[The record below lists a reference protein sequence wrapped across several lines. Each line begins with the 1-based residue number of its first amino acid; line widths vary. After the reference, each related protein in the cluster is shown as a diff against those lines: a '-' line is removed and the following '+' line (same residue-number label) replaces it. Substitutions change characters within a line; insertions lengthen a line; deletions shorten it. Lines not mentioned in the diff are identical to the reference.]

1 MKRPPRPATTDP
13 DPTMTSLLRLTSTA
27 LILGA
32 SAIAA
37 PARAQ
42 GAMELVVN
50 IPAGRLDVMQGGE
63 RVRSY
68 PVSVGRA
75 RYATPTGAT
84 GLRRMVWNPTWTPP
98 PGAAWARG
106 EKKTGP
112 GWSNPMGRVKIH
124 LFGDYY
130 VHGTP
135 AGNERYLGSPASH
148 GCIRM
153 RNRDVI
159 ALARL
164 LHEHA
169 QPTVAPAEI
178 DAILRRSGTTR
189 WSTFRAP
196 VPLVIRYE
204 PVVIENG
211 ELTVYPDVYE
221 RSRIHTEGVIQAL
234 LAAGYEARSIDRG
247 QVRDVLRRAGQ
258 AGGTFTVKV
267 ADAFDGLERRA
278 DIAAN

>member
-1 MKRPPRPATTDP
+1 MAT
-13 DPTMTSLLRLTSTA
+13 LLRLTSTA

-42 GAMELVVN
+42 GPMELVVN

-135 AGNERYLGSPASH
+135 AGNERFLGSPASH

-153 RNRDVI
+153 RNADVMELATMI
-159 ALARL
+159 LRADGSPISDSTLAHLARTPRATREVALSGRVRARIEYRLTEVAADSVTILPDVYARAGGAYATRVGDELRLAGAEPAPVLARL
-164 LHEHA
+164 GGSR
-169 QPTVAPAEI
+169 PAT
-178 DAILRRSGTTR
+178 ALRIART
-189 WSTFRAP
+189 P
-196 VPLVIRYE
+196 E
-204 PVVIENG
+204 
-211 ELTVYPDVYE
+211 
-221 RSRIHTEGVIQAL
+221 AL
-234 LAAGYEARSIDRG
+234 LPDRTATLALASTAGEAMPR
-247 QVRDVLRRAGQ
+247 
-258 AGGTFTVKV
+258 
-267 ADAFDGLERRA
+267 
-278 DIAAN
+278 

>member
-1 MKRPPRPATTDP
+1 
-13 DPTMTSLLRLTSTA
+13 MTSLLRLTSTA

-42 GAMELVVN
+42 GPMELVVN

-135 AGNERYLGSPASH
+135 AGNERFLGSPASH

-153 RNRDVI
+153 RNSDVMELARMILREDGSTISDSTVEHLARTPRATREVALSGRVRARIEYRLTEVAADSVTILPDVYARAGAAYATRVGDELRLAGADPAPVLARLGGSRPATALRIARTDEAVLPDRTATI
-159 ALARL
+159 ALA
-164 LHEHA
+164 A
-169 QPTVAPAEI
+169 T
-178 DAILRRSGTTR
+178 D
-189 WSTFRAP
+189 
-196 VPLVIRYE
+196 
-204 PVVIENG
+204 G
-211 ELTVYPDVYE
+211 EAMP
-221 RSRIHTEGVIQAL
+221 R
-234 LAAGYEARSIDRG
+234 
-247 QVRDVLRRAGQ
+247 
-258 AGGTFTVKV
+258 
-267 ADAFDGLERRA
+267 
-278 DIAAN
+278 

>member
-1 MKRPPRPATTDP
+1 
-13 DPTMTSLLRLTSTA
+13 MTSLLRLTSAA

-50 IPAGRLDVMQGGE
+50 IPAGRLDVVQGGE

-75 RYATPTGAT
+75 RYATPTGSTA
-84 GLRRMVWNPTWTPP
+84 LRRMVWNPTWTPP

-106 EKKTGP
+106 EKRAGP
-112 GWSNPMGRVKIH
+112 GWANPMGRVKIH

-135 AGNERYLGSPASH
+135 AGNERHLGSPASH

-153 RNRDVI
+153 RNADVMELAVMI
-159 ALARL
+159 LRADGSPISDSTVARLARTPRATR
-164 LHEHA
+164 E
-169 QPTVAPAEI
+169 VALSGRVRARIEYRLAEV
-178 DAILRRSGTTR
+178 DADSVTIL
-189 WSTFRAP
+189 
-196 VPLVIRYE
+196 
-204 PVVIENG
+204 
-211 ELTVYPDVYE
+211 PDVYA
-221 RSRIHTEGVIQAL
+221 RAGSAY
-234 LAAGYEARSIDRG
+234 AAQLGDE
-247 QVRDVLRRAGQ
+247 LRRAGADPAPVLARLGSSRPATALRMARTPEALLPDRTVAIALSST
-258 AGGTFTVKV
+258 AGETMPP
-267 ADAFDGLERRA
+267 R
-278 DIAAN
+278 

>member
-1 MKRPPRPATTDP
+1 
-13 DPTMTSLLRLTSTA
+13 MTSLLRLTSTA

-32 SAIAA
+32 SAFAA

-75 RYATPTGAT
+75 RYATPTGSAA
-84 GLRRMVWNPTWTPP
+84 LRRMVWNPTWTPP

-112 GWSNPMGRVKIH
+112 GWANPMGRVKIH

-153 RNRDVI
+153 RNADVME
-159 ALARL
+159 LARM
-164 LHEHA
+164 
-169 QPTVAPAEI
+169 
-178 DAILRRSGTTR
+178 ILRADGSPIAESTLEHLARTPRATR
-189 WSTFRAP
+189 EVGLTGRVRA
-196 VPLVIRYE
+196 R
-204 PVVIENG
+204 IEYRLA
-211 ELTVYPDVYE
+211 EVAADSVTILPDVYARAGSGYAE
-221 RSRIHTEGVIQAL
+221 RVGDE
-234 LAAGYEARSIDRG
+234 
-247 QVRDVLRRAGQ
+247 LRRAGADPAPVLARL
-258 AGGTFTVKV
+258 AGSRPATALRIGRTPE
-267 ADAFDGLERRA
+267 AALPDRA
-278 DIAAN
+278 ATIALASTSGEAMPR

>member
-1 MKRPPRPATTDP
+1 
-13 DPTMTSLLRLTSTA
+13 MTSLLRLTSTA

-75 RYATPTGAT
+75 RYATPTGSTA
-84 GLRRMVWNPTWTPP
+84 LRRMVWNPTWTPP
-98 PGAAWARG
+98 PGAAWARN
-106 EKKTGP
+106 EKKAGP
-112 GWSNPMGRVKIH
+112 GWANPMGRVKIH

-135 AGNERYLGSPASH
+135 AGNERFLGSPASH

-153 RNRDVI
+153 RNADVMELARMI
-159 ALARL
+159 LREDGSPISDSTLEHLARTPRATREVALAGRVRARIEYRL
-164 LHEHA
+164 AE
-169 QPTVAPAEI
+169 VAA
-178 DAILRRSGTTR
+178 DSVTIL
-189 WSTFRAP
+189 
-196 VPLVIRYE
+196 
-204 PVVIENG
+204 
-211 ELTVYPDVYE
+211 PDVYA
-221 RSRIHTEGVIQAL
+221 R
-234 LAAGYEARSIDRG
+234 AGSAYATHVGDE
-247 QVRDVLRRAGQ
+247 LRR
-258 AGGTFTVKV
+258 GG
-267 ADAFDGLERRA
+267 ADPAPVLERLGASRPA
-278 DIAAN
+278 TPLRLGRTPEAILPARTVTVALASEDGEALPR